1 MSIKYLLFIGL
12 LAVAACNNNS
22 MPGTDNDETVEAP
35 VEGEISSYDADDLDR
50 DEIASPEGDN
60 FMTEILEKDIP
71 SPRKQMTSTMGNSK
85 VTVNYGSP
93 SVKGRTIWGDLEPYD
108 EVWRTGANEATTIEF
123 SEDVMIEGQ
132 KLAAGKYAL
141 FTIPS
146 EDEWTVIFNS
156 KPDQFG
162 DYSYDEA
169 DDVLRV
175 KVTPMEIDES
185 VEQMAFEVEDD
196 KIVLKWDR
204 MAVPI
209 KVSDAA

>member
-1 MSIKYLLFIGL
+1 MKYLLFACFALFMVGCNSS
-12 LAVAACNNNS
+12 AA
-22 MPGTDNDETVEAP
+22 PGTDNDDTVEAP
-35 VEGEISSYDADDLDR
+35 VEGEIATYDEDASDPDDID
-50 DEIASPEGDN
+50 SPEGDN

-71 SPRKQMTSTMGNSK
+71 SPRKQMTSTMGDTK

-108 EVWRTGANEATTIEF
+108 EVWRTGANDATTIEF
-123 SEDVMIEGQ
+123 SEDVMIEGE

-146 EDEWTVIFNS
+146 EGEWTVIFNS

-169 DDVLRV
+169 DDALRV
-175 KVTPMEIDES
+175 KVTPMELDES

-196 KIVLKWDR
+196 KIILKWDR
-204 MAVPI
+204 MAVPFA
-209 KVSDAA
+209 VTSA